1 MDSNAGGASIT
12 ATFIYIILFYL
23 FLVYSILPLHLPD
36 LKVMKF
42 DNVTESGYKKL
53 RNLWSNGQED
63 GKNNRA
69 KENCSGKTRRVA
81 EIVASYYTLKYNEK
95 CKKAFIA

>member
-1 MDSNAGGASIT
+1 MGYGFKCGGGASIT

-23 FLVYSILPLHLPD
+23 FLVYSIHPLHLPD

-69 KENCSGKTRRVA
+69 KGKLLGENAKACGNCGKLLYFK
-81 EIVASYYTLKYNEK
+81 I
-95 CKKAFIA
+95 